1 MAAKHWIF
9 ASSAVAAGLYIAGH
23 SATVSDSHD
32 VPVINVLVT
41 GVLVHSASLFSL
53 MTTGVA
59 HGYRAAPALMLGLVA
74 IVVIPTLA
82 WASRSISWASR
93 APDSTRRYR
102 GKALLPPDAA
112 DDIASEAV
120 TLPGHAFVEI
130 VGANGA
136 QFSILRD
143 MFRIGREA
151 DNDIRIPSF
160 AVHRYHAAIHRETFG
175 DYRIT
180 DLSGIEGNGLVV
192 NGQRCSDA
200 QLADGDVI
208 ELGPGRLRFHGGL
221 M

>member
-9 ASSAVAAGLYIAGH
+9 ASSSVAAGLYIAGH
-23 SATVSDSHD
+23 STADSTFHTML
-32 VPVINVLVT
+32 VNGESLLRLVT
-41 GVLVHSASLFSL
+41 
-53 MTTGVA
+53 TGLA

-74 IVVIPTLA
+74 IVAIPALA
-82 WASRSISWASR
+82 LSSRSISWAKR
-93 APDSTRRYR
+93 GPEATRRYR
-102 GKALLPPDAA
+102 GKAVLPLDVTQ
-112 DDIASEAV
+112 DIASEAV
-120 TLPGHAFVEI
+120 TLPGHASVEI
-130 VGANGA
+130 VGAGGA

>member
-1 MAAKHWIF
+1 MAAQHWIF
-9 ASSAVAAGLYIAGH
+9 ASSAVAAGLYIAGQA
-23 SATVSDSHD
+23 ATVSASHTLI
-32 VPVINVLVT
+32 VYGESLCRF
-41 GVLVHSASLFSL
+41 GV
-53 MTTGVA
+53 VA
-59 HGYRAAPALMLGLVA
+59 LANGYRAAPALMLGLVA
-74 IVVIPTLA
+74 IVVIPALA
-82 WASRSISWASR
+82 WASRSISWAR
-93 APDSTRRYR
+93 RPPEATRRYR
-102 GKALLPPDAA
+102 GKAILPPDAA

-120 TLPGHAFVEI
+120 TLPGHASVEI
-130 VGANGA
+130 VGAGGG

-180 DLSGIEGNGLVV
+180 DLSGVEGNGLVV

-200 QLADGDVI
+200 QLVDGDVI

>member
-1 MAAKHWIF
+1 MTAKYWIF
-9 ASSAVAAGLYIAGH
+9 ASSAVAVGMYIAGQSTIVPTSH
-23 SATVSDSHD
+23 NAIVSS
-32 VPVINVLVT
+32 
-41 GVLVHSASLFSL
+41 VLVHSASVFHLAL
-53 MTTGVA
+53 AGLG

-74 IVVIPTLA
+74 IVVIPVLA
-82 WASRSISWASR
+82 SASRSISWAKR
-93 APDSTRRYR
+93 GPEATRRYR
-102 GKALLPPDAA
+102 GKAVLPPNAA
-112 DDIASEAV
+112 ADIASEAV
-120 TLPGHAFVEI
+120 TLPGHASVEI
-130 VGANGA
+130 VGADGA
-136 QFSILRD
+136 QFAILRD

-192 NGQRCSDA
+192 NGQRCSDV
-200 QLADGDVI
+200 QLADGDLI

>member
-1 MAAKHWIF
+1 MAAKHWMF
-9 ASSAVAAGLYIAGH
+9 ASSAVAAGLYIAGQ
-23 SATVSDSHD
+23 STTVLTFHNAI
-32 VPVINVLVT
+32 VQ
-41 GVLVHSASLFSL
+41 GESLWRL
-53 MTTGVA
+53 ALAGLA
-59 HGYRAAPALMLGLVA
+59 NGYRAAPALMLGLVA
-74 IVVIPTLA
+74 IVVIPALA
-82 WASRSISWASR
+82 WASSSISWAKR
-93 APDSTRRYR
+93 GPEATRRYR
-102 GKALLPPDAA
+102 GKALLPPDAT

-120 TLPGHAFVEI
+120 TLPGHACVEI

-136 QFSILRD
+136 RFSILRD

-200 QLADGDVI
+200 RLADGDVI